1 MNAYIV
7 LTYDLR
13 PYNINESRLYN
24 PTKPF
29 EIGRAYNETEL
40 NRTTSELHL
49 ASTLEEAIEESC
61 KLINARIFECDLIF
75 KDICPPAYIRG
86 HSYNIVKNKITYFK
100 ILKEIDYKDLDG
112 LYIPKFYNKQRHVLA
127 FRNDPLSHLEEARAE
142 FRELNHI
149 LNHVDLAI
157 FLLEFGDESDVK
169 LIQEHTLHSMD
180 REIVN
185 ALFYFY
191 PKHELIKSTLY
202 NLTNANIKEY
212 IKNYA
217 TEDVLDELIEN
228 GSTSPHYMIP
238 LIQCHLREKDIDI
251 LKNPKEYHPTIINE
265 LIKAV
270 DEKTCDEILNY
281 LIGIEEKAK
290 YLDHSVFLLKN
301 FDKYITPIT
310 KILKT
315 RYIDFIKKADET
327 SVLKLFHYLIEE
339 DMLYNYSYRDELLE
353 FAKRNIK
360 EINECIRTSKDPDAK
375 AIVAMHSKQYAKQ
388 LCNDKNFIV
397 RDACIKH
404 SDRAMR
410 LKILKTA
417 GPSTKQR
424 LAYTGDP
431 AILDALINVD
441 NEFIQL
447 AIVAQGRKK
456 DLIALT
462 NTPYKSV
469 RDEIYRSGCI
479 PAIKELNKKRRF
491 L

>member
-1 MNAYIV
+1 MIISA
-7 LTYDLR
+7 
-13 PYNINESRLYN
+13 SR
-24 PTKPF
+24 
-29 EIGRAYNETEL
+29 
-40 NRTTSELHL
+40 RT
-49 ASTLEEAIEESC
+49 
-61 KLINARIFECDLIF
+61 
-75 KDICPPAYIRG
+75 DIPA
-86 HSYNIVKNKITYFK
+86 
-100 ILKEIDYKDLDG
+100 
-112 LYIPKFYNKQRHVLA
+112 FYNKQRHVLS
-127 FRNDPLSHLEEARAE
+127 FRINPLSHLEKARTE
-142 FRELNHI
+142 FEKLKHT
-149 LNHVDLAI
+149 LHYVDLAI
-157 FLLEFGDESDVK
+157 FLLEFGDYTNIESIK
-169 LIQEHTLHSMD
+169 ERALYCMHH
-180 REIVN
+180 EIVN

-191 PKHELIKSTLY
+191 PEHELVKSNLY
-202 NLTNANIKEY
+202 GLTAANVEKY

-217 TEDVLDELIEN
+217 TEDTLDDLIKYQSEN
-228 GSTSPHYMIP
+228 PKYMIP
-238 LIQCHLREKDIDI
+238 LIQHRLREKDIDI
-251 LKNPKEYHPTIINE
+251 LKNPKEYHSVIMSQ
-265 LIKAV
+265 LIKV
-270 DEKTCDEILNY
+270 VNEKTRDEILNY
-281 LIGIEEKAK
+281 LIDIEEKAK

-315 RYIDFIKKADET
+315 RYIDFIKEADET

-360 EINECIRTSKDPDAK
+360 EINECICTSKDPKAK
-375 AIVAMHSKQYAKQ
+375 AIVAMHNKHYAKR
-388 LCNDKNFIV
+388 LCNDKSFIV

-462 NTPYKSV
+462 NSPYKSV
-469 RDEIYRSGCI
+469 RDAIYHSGCI
-479 PAIKELNKKRRF
+479 PAIKELNKKRKF
-491 L
+491 S

>member
-1 MNAYIV
+1 MNAYLV

-13 PYNINESRLYN
+13 PYNITEARLHK
-24 PTKPF
+24 PIKPF
-29 EIGRAYNETEL
+29 EIGRAYSEDEL

-61 KLINARIFECDLIF
+61 KLINARIFECDIIF

-86 HSYNIVKNKITYFK
+86 HGYNIVKNKITYLK
-100 ILKEIDYKDLDG
+100 ILKEINYKDLEG
-112 LYIPKFYNKQRHVLA
+112 LYIPAFYNKQRHVLA
-127 FRNDPLSHLEEARAE
+127 FRNDPMSHLEEARAE
-142 FRELNHI
+142 FEKLKHTI
-149 LNHVDLAI
+149 NHVDLAI
-157 FLLEFGDESDVK
+157 FLLEFGDYTDIESIK
-169 LIQEHTLHSMD
+169 ERALCHMHH
-180 REIVN
+180 EIVN

-191 PKHELIKSTLY
+191 PEHELVKSNLY
-202 NLTNANIKEY
+202 DLTAANVEKY
-212 IKNYA
+212 IKDYA
-217 TEDVLDELIEN
+217 TEDTLDDLIEYQSEN
-228 GSTSPHYMIP
+228 PKYMIP
-238 LIQCHLREKDIDI
+238 LIRHRLREKDIDI
-251 LKNPKEYHPTIINE
+251 LKNPKEYHSIIVDE

-281 LIGIEEKAK
+281 LICIKEDAK
-290 YLDHSVFLLKN
+290 YSDHSSFLLKN

-310 KILKT
+310 KILET
-315 RYIDFIKKADET
+315 SYTNFIKEADET
-327 SVLKLFHYLIEE
+327 LVLKLFNYLMEE
-339 DMLYNYSYRDELLE
+339 DMLYNYHYRDELLE

-360 EINECIRTSKDPDAK
+360 EINECICTSKDPKAK
-375 AIVAMHSKQYAKQ
+375 AIVAMHSKQYAKR
-388 LCNDKNFIV
+388 LCNDKSFIV

-404 SDRAMR
+404 SDHAMR

-424 LAYTGDP
+424 LAYTGDA
-431 AILDALINVD
+431 AILDALINID

-456 DLIALT
+456 DLITLT

-469 RDEIYRSGCI
+469 LDVIYHSGCI